1 MDQFYALLVVGLTT
15 GALYAL
21 VAMSFNIIFAT
32 TGVLNFAQGDL
43 FMAGAMLCAVLY
55 TDQGISA
62 PIALVMTVVI
72 VALIAVLEERLAVR
86 KALASGRGAMGWV
99 LATLGFSIIAASTFA
114 LAFGPDIRQ
123 PVAFIDNTPHDV
135 GPLTFSVQQA
145 ALVLVALTLA
155 GVLYLFYQRTL
166 TGMAMR
172 AVSQD
177 PEAAAMRS
185 VPVSALGAASFAIS
199 GAVVGGAGFLAA
211 PIVGAYPTMGFA
223 LALQGFVAA
232 AVGGIPS
239 ITGALIGGLA
249 LGLVEAFGGDLIGPG
264 YRRALVFAVLIAVL
278 AIRPAGL
285 FGRLT
290 ARAV

>member
-1 MDQFYALLVVGLTT
+1 MDQFYALLVIGLTT

-21 VAMSFNIIFAT
+21 IAMSFNVIFAT

-55 TDQGISA
+55 TDHGLNA
-62 PIALVMTVVI
+62 PVALVITVLV
-72 VALIAVLEERLAVR
+72 VAGIAVLEERLAVR

-123 PVAFIDNTPHDV
+123 PVAFIDSTPRSF

-145 ALVLVALTLA
+145 ALVVVALALA
-155 GVLYLFYQRTL
+155 AVLYVFYQRTL
-166 TGMAMR
+166 VGVAMR
-172 AVSQD
+172 AISQD
-177 PEAAAMRS
+177 PEAAALRS
-185 VPVSALGAASFAIS
+185 VPVSGLGVASFAIS

-232 AVGGIPS
+232 ALGGIPS
-239 ITGALIGGLA
+239 ITGALVGGFA
-249 LGLVEAFGGDLIGPG
+249 LGLIEAFGGDLIGPG
-264 YRRALVFAVLIAVL
+264 YRRALIFAVLIAVL
-278 AIRPAGL
+278 AVRPAGL